1 MESCRNFCVY
11 FDKTQYTIALLKHIL
26 IIIFCQIN
34 CHYNKHSSNN
44 FRTLRGF
51 SITLGFILTYT
62 LTHSLAWWENDP
74 QWWWGVPTNW
84 SSCFLPSF
92 QLNSETLKTFCTRN
106 HHLEFFSAIFAMA
119 WWVLFFVF
127 LIIILQM
134 CCAQRFKFRE
144 WGGENNIQY
153 FFESNS
159 KHEICKIIFIIII
172 LSEKEKNFSFLN
184 SIRALL
190 ISWFLNSGS
199 RFSWWENQSFNDT
212 FSNFMFTHSVASFSL
227 KFTWSWCSLS

>member
-1 MESCRNFCVY
+1 MGWVGSKLDQE
-11 FDKTQYTIALLKHIL
+11 FDPTQFFDPRKISWPKIWPKQNQKTQNPTQILTQLSSIAFKTQFDYVPTSIKSNVILKAL
-26 IIIFCQIN
+26 PIFALCEDFP
-34 CHYNKHSSNN
+34 SP
-44 FRTLRGF
+44 
-51 SITLGFILTYT
+51 TLGLYL

-134 CCAQRFKFRE
+134 LCTKVQ
-144 WGGENNIQY
+144 I
-153 FFESNS
+153 
-159 KHEICKIIFIIII
+159 
-172 LSEKEKNFSFLN
+172 
-184 SIRALL
+184 
-190 ISWFLNSGS
+190 
-199 RFSWWENQSFNDT
+199 
-212 FSNFMFTHSVASFSL
+212 
-227 KFTWSWCSLS
+227 

>member
-1 MESCRNFCVY
+1 MESCINFCVY

-84 SSCFLPSF
+84 SSCFFALISIELWNFKDLLHEKPS
-92 QLNSETLKTFCTRN
+92 SP
-106 HHLEFFSAIFAMA
+106 EFFF
-119 WWVLFFVF
+119 FFVS
-127 LIIILQM
+127 
-134 CCAQRFKFRE
+134 RSSSHHH
-144 WGGENNIQY
+144 Y
-153 FFESNS
+153 FF
-159 KHEICKIIFIIII
+159 
-172 LSEKEKNFSFLN
+172 
-184 SIRALL
+184 LL
-190 ISWFLNSGS
+190 YLQWH
-199 RFSWWENQSFNDT
+199 D
-212 FSNFMFTHSVASFSL
+212 
-227 KFTWSWCSLS
+227 CSLSVCLTEWLLFAPKKVMQKTFYLPLSARNSYSRHGWA

>member
-11 FDKTQYTIALLKHIL
+11 FDKTQYTIAILKHIL

-106 HHLEFFSAIFAMA
+106 HHLEFFLLYLQ
-119 WWVLFFVF
+119 WHDGFFS
-127 LIIILQM
+127 L
-134 CCAQRFKFRE
+134 
-144 WGGENNIQY
+144 
-153 FFESNS
+153 
-159 KHEICKIIFIIII
+159 
-172 LSEKEKNFSFLN
+172 
-184 SIRALL
+184 
-190 ISWFLNSGS
+190 
-199 RFSWWENQSFNDT
+199 
-212 FSNFMFTHSVASFSL
+212 SFSSSSPQKCTL
-227 KFTWSWCSLS
+227 GSNLGFWFDVVGDVPQNVTLRLL

>member
-1 MESCRNFCVY
+1 MLIVIPLKVSLFCMESCGNFCVY
-11 FDKTQYTIALLKHIL
+11 FDKTQYTIAILKHIL

-144 WGGENNIQY
+144 WGG
-153 FFESNS
+153 
-159 KHEICKIIFIIII
+159 KIIYNI
-172 LSEKEKNFSFLN
+172 FLN
-184 SIRALL
+184 QI
-190 ISWFLNSGS
+190 
-199 RFSWWENQSFNDT
+199 QS
-212 FSNFMFTHSVASFSL
+212 MKSVR
-227 KFTWSWCSLS
+227 